1 MGSFKS
7 MSRGIV
13 AVLLL
18 ALLAGCGTSKPADQ
32 KPAEAPKQQEAAKP
46 AETAKPAQPVD
57 INVATATTA
66 GVYYPLGNAFAV
78 MWSDKVPGV
87 KASAQATAGT
97 VENVKLLGRKEAEVA
112 FAQNGVIFYA
122 VTGTGSFAQQGKQS
136 FLRGVTHLYPNV
148 MHIVVRKDANV
159 KSVADLKGKKFVPG
173 ANGSATELN
182 SREILSLAN
191 IDYRERK
198 DITVDYLDYGQAAD
212 AVKNRQAAGAMIAGG
227 LPTAAVID
235 MFTSGDV
242 ELLSLSDAEIEA
254 LGKKYPWYFKHVI
267 PKGTY
272 KGQEQD
278 VVTVAV
284 ANILVTR
291 EDMPEDVIYNL
302 TKALY
307 DNHAQLVQAHK
318 AAADMKLV
326 DGLKGITGVVELH
339 PGAAKFFKEKG
350 VLK

>member
-1 MGSFKS
+1 MTRKVT
-7 MSRGIV
+7 RN
-13 AVLLL
+13 VLSLVSVLL
-18 ALLAGCGTSKPADQ
+18 ALTILAACGGSAPAT
-32 KPAEAPKQQEAAKP
+32 KPAEQAPAQNSQASQPE
-46 AETAKPAQPVD
+46 KPAQTYN

-66 GVYYPLGNAFAV
+66 GVYYPLGNAFATL
-78 MWSDKVPGV
+78 WSDKVPGV

-97 VENVKLLGRKEAEVA
+97 VENVKLMGRKEAEVA

-136 FLRGVTHLYPNV
+136 FLRGMTHLYPNV
-148 MHIVVRKDANV
+148 MQIAVRKDANI
-159 KSVADLKGKKFVPG
+159 KSLADLKGKRFVPG

-182 SREILSLAN
+182 SREILSVAN
-191 IDYRERK
+191 LDFRERK
-198 DITVDYLDYGQAAD
+198 DVIVDYLDYGQAAE

-235 MFTSGDV
+235 MHTSGDV

-254 LGKKYPWYFKHVI
+254 ITKKYPWYFKVVI

-272 KGQEQD
+272 KGQEKD

-291 EDMPEDVIYNL
+291 EDLPEDLIYNL
-302 TKALY
+302 VKALY
-307 DNHAQLVQAHK
+307 DNHDALVQAHK
-318 AAADMKLV
+318 AAADMKLE
-326 DGLKGITGVVELH
+326 DGLKGITGVLDLH

-350 VLK
+350 ILK

>member
-1 MGSFKS
+1 MLRALSRKLSF
-7 MSRGIV
+7 
-13 AVLLL
+13 LL
-18 ALLAGCGTSKPADQ
+18 AIMLTLSLLAGCGG
-32 KPAEAPKQQEAAKP
+32 AKP
-46 AETAKPAQPVD
+46 AETKPAESGSTPAPAPAPAKPAQVQN

-66 GVYYPLGNAFAV
+66 GVYYPLGNAFA
-78 MWSDKVPGV
+78 MLWNEKVPGV

-97 VENVKLLGRKEAEVA
+97 VENVKLMGRKEAEVA
-112 FAQNGVIFYA
+112 FAQNGVIYYA
-122 VTGTGSFAQQGKQS
+122 VSGTESFAAQGKQS
-136 FLRGVTHLYPNV
+136 FLRGMTHLYPNV
-148 MHIVVRKDANV
+148 MQIAVRKDANI
-159 KSVADLKGKKFVPG
+159 KSLADLKGKKFVPG

-182 SREILSLAN
+182 SREILGVAG

-198 DITVDYLDYGQAAD
+198 DIAVDYLDYGQAAE
-212 AVKNRQAAGAMIAGG
+212 AIKNRQAHGNLIAGG

-242 ELLSLSDAEIEA
+242 ELLNLSENEVAAIT
-254 LGKKYPWYFKHVI
+254 KKYPWYFKVVI

-272 KGQEQD
+272 KGQEAD

-291 EDMPEDVIYNL
+291 EDLPEELIYNL
-302 TKALY
+302 TKSLY
-307 DNHAQLVQAHK
+307 DNHDSLVKSHS
-318 AAADMKLV
+318 AAADMKLE
-326 DGLKGITGVVELH
+326 DGLKGITGVLELH